1 MNSLPLII
9 FLVLFFII
17 VVPITVIII
26 VVVVKGKNQNWK
38 GTITDKLE
46 NTKRDFDTNREQTF
60 YTVTIKLDSGKDRKM
75 AVDRDRYNQWNIGDR
90 LEKVKGDMWPKK
102 I

>member
-1 MNSLPLII
+1 MNSLPLIL

-26 VVVVKGKNQNWK
+26 VVIIKGRNQSWI

-46 NTKRDFDTNREQTF
+46 NTKRDFDTNKEETF
-60 YTVTIKLDSGKDRKM
+60 FTVCIKLDSGKDIKM
-75 AVDRDRYNQWNIGDR
+75 AVDRDRYNNWKVGDK
-90 LEKVKGDMWPKK
+90 LEKIKGESWPKK

>member
-1 MNSLPLII
+1 MNSLPLIL

-26 VVVVKGKNQNWK
+26 VVVVKGRNQSWK

-46 NTKRDFDTNREQTF
+46 NTKRDFDTNREETF
-60 YTVTIKLDSGKDRKM
+60 YTACIKLDTGKDIKM
-75 AVDRDRYNQWNIGDR
+75 AVDRDRYNDWNVGDK
-90 LEKVKGDMWPKK
+90 LEKIKGESWPKK
-102 I
+102 V